1 MSGSLILT
9 KRGWFR
15 AACFARA
22 PIDCRQRPRLA
33 LARNDRLAGVV
44 KQAMAQPPTK
54 PLTIHAAADALRWWA
69 EAGVDLA
76 MDETPH
82 DRFAAPP
89 PKAIDPPPGAPAPPR
104 APLIATVATAP
115 DEAARNA
122 RELALAARSL
132 DELRA
137 ALERFDGCG
146 LKRTATQL
154 VFSDGAPGAPIML
167 VGEAPGG
174 DEDRIGKPFVGR
186 AGQLLDR
193 MLAAIGLDR
202 AGVYIA
208 NVVPWRP
215 PGNRTPTLQETA
227 VCLPF
232 IRRQIELANPK
243 ILVCMGN
250 SSAQTLLGLKDG
262 ITRTRGQLYDYS
274 ISEGRFIKAMPMLHP
289 AYLLRQPAQKRLA
302 WRDLQKLEA
311 MMQEMR

>member
-1 MSGSLILT
+1 LFRGAFLHPRRLIVDLAFALLVGASPGSQW
-9 KRGWFR
+9 RAGW
-15 AACFARA
+15 
-22 PIDCRQRPRLA
+22 
-33 LARNDRLAGVV
+33 DR
-44 KQAMAQPPTK
+44 KPAMAQNPAK
-54 PLTIHAAADALRWWA
+54 PLTIQAAADVLRWWA

-82 DRFAAPP
+82 VRFSAPP
-89 PKAIDPPPGAPAPPR
+89 PKAIDPPPVVADPPR
-104 APLIATVATAP
+104 AHPVAAAATAP
-115 DEAARNA
+115 DEAARSA
-122 RELALAARSL
+122 RELALAAQSL
-132 DELRA
+132 DDLRA
-137 ALERFDGCG
+137 ALEQFDGCG

-154 VFSDGAPGAPIML
+154 VFSDGAPGAPVML

-202 AGVYIA
+202 TGVYIA

-227 VCLPF
+227 ICLPF
-232 IRRQIELANPK
+232 IRRQIELANPR
-243 ILVCMGN
+243 ILVCLGN

-262 ITRTRGQLYDYS
+262 ITRTCGQRYDYP
-274 ISEGRFIKAMPMLHP
+274 ISEGRVIKAMPMLHP

-311 MMQEMR
+311 MMRETR